1 MDELSQAVEM
11 LLNITRSEIA
21 DNNPHQ
27 ALASL
32 LHVIRLTRGEDA
44 ILHVLDEAKRK
55 MTADIDEAVMQSKL
69 HEAHRISALLLEQD
83 TVLSESGQQHIL
95 RDAFE
100 DGSSVLCSKCGDLV
114 SRARWEAHTQYWCDS
129 ASLDVQDME
138 T

>member
-1 MDELSQAVEM
+1 MDELSQVVEM
-11 LLNITRSEIA
+11 LLRITRSEIA
-21 DNNPHQ
+21 DNNPQQ

-55 MTADIDEAVMQSKL
+55 MTADIDEAVLQSKL

-100 DGSSVLCSKCGDLV
+100 DGSSVLCSRCGDLV
-114 SRARWEAHTQYWCDS
+114 SRMRWEAHMQYWCNS
-129 ASLDVQDME
+129 ASQDVSEVD